1 MNQFDSSRLMD
12 VSKVHSEPE
21 VVRYMDS
28 LWIKLAM
35 RRIVGG
41 SITPTSNFFDAMQ
54 ITRYHFL
61 KGQVSV
67 VLVNLIGTTIMLV
80 FEKVYLRE
88 WLFAI
93 PAHLWPLE
101 QHISLCLKK
110 CTGDTKI
117 DYKKGQLKK
126 YKAYITIQYAFVY
139 PHSLSD
145 SLNCPAI
152 FIVSNR

>member
-1 MNQFDSSRLMD
+1 MKNQFDSSRLMD

-61 KGQVSV
+61 KG
-67 VLVNLIGTTIMLV
+67 
-80 FEKVYLRE
+80 
-88 WLFAI
+88 
-93 PAHLWPLE
+93 
-101 QHISLCLKK
+101 
-110 CTGDTKI
+110 
-117 DYKKGQLKK
+117 
-126 YKAYITIQYAFVY
+126 
-139 PHSLSD
+139 
-145 SLNCPAI
+145 
-152 FIVSNR
+152 